1 VKSAVLRGGGMLIRD
16 DVPDPAPGFGQVL
29 VRVRACG
36 ICGSD
41 LHFAKHGAEMIERA
55 AEMKGMPELGPL
67 GRPDLSRDVFMG
79 HEFSA
84 EVLDYG
90 PDTVGPKPG
99 SIVTSIPAMLSVDG
113 LADLAYSN
121 NLPGGYSER
130 MLLAAPFLVEVPN
143 GLDPRLAALTE
154 PMAVG
159 LHAVNK
165 SGLAPGQG
173 AVVLGCGPV
182 GLAVIAALRLRGCE
196 PIVAA
201 DYSPARRALALK
213 MGAHVVA
220 DPADEGGG
228 AFDTWAREGRG
239 GPPVVFEAVG
249 VPGLI
254 DSVMRDAPLGSR
266 VVIVG
271 VCMQP
276 DSVTPFFGIAKELN
290 LQFVLGYDP
299 MEFAASLR
307 SIAEGEIDVAPM
319 ITGEVGIDEVPAAFA
334 ALGNPE
340 AHCKILVVP

>member
-1 VKSAVLRGGGMLIRD
+1 VKSAVLRAGGVLVRD

-29 VRVRACG
+29 VKVRACG

-41 LHFAKHGAEMIERA
+41 LHFAKHGADMVERGA
-55 AEMKGMPELGPL
+55 QMKGMPELGL
-67 GRPDLSRDVFMG
+67 QRPDLSRDIFMG

-90 PDTVGPKPG
+90 PDTVGPAVG
-99 SIVTSIPAMLSVDG
+99 SVVTSMPVMLSTTGVT
-113 LADLAYSN
+113 DLAYGN
-121 NLPGGYSER
+121 DLPGGYSER
-130 MLLAAPFLVEVPN
+130 MLLSAPMLLEVPN

-165 SGLAPGQG
+165 SGLAQGQG

-182 GLAVIAALRLRGCE
+182 GLAVIAALKLRGCE

-201 DYSPARRALALK
+201 DYSTARRALAQK
-213 MGAHVVA
+213 MGAHVVV
-220 DPADEGGG
+220 DPADEA
-228 AFDTWAREGRG
+228 AFDVWAREGRG
-239 GPPVVFEAVG
+239 GAPVVFEAVG

-254 DSVMRDAPLGSR
+254 ESVMRDAPLGAR
-266 VVIVG
+266 VVVVG
-271 VCMQP
+271 VCMQS
-276 DSVTPFFGIAKELN
+276 DSITPFFGIAKELN

-299 MEFAASLR
+299 MEFAGSLR
-307 SIAEGEIDVAPM
+307 SIAEGEIDVAPL
-319 ITGEVGIDEVPAAFA
+319 ITGEVGIDGVPGAFE

-340 AHCKILVVP
+340 AHCKILVVPA